1 MKKKLFTL
9 LLLLLLLPITI
20 YAETTCPVVTD
31 TTTTDSR
38 NLTCDAKKQTV
49 TSFKTS
55 KEETVL
61 ENDVCTIK
69 CTENLIFS
77 FDPIKKV
84 LAGTSFNYPL
94 YVSGERKCT
103 ATYKYEDYEKTIA
116 KLVGEYAS
124 LTGDAK
130 TTKGNELTNYYDLRK
145 ACDEFT
151 KDGSDYEKKY
161 KTNATVTLDVET
173 STVVDKIKYVYKEI
187 SDYNSQVE
195 EDTVRYY
202 ACDYDEVTKKC
213 KESMRTLNTWTE
225 TARIFGK
232 YTMPNTY
239 IERYTGEVKSTSTST
254 TCNAGDRYFTNFN
267 ELTKPLKD
275 SKNDNGYKLTL
286 VGNNLGNNLISGGS
300 RWDMTVNCFYQVKN
314 LSFPQGGGT
323 SSSSGG
329 GIKDENYDE
338 YGNTAFVYRTI
349 ELDDPFPDRD
359 PGANWYGQEKLIL
372 STKDNLDALSKF
384 EIALNRSS
392 IRKVREYNQSYPYDT
407 FNLNEMEKSLFIIN
421 NTSIVKRK

>member
-1 MKKKLFTL
+1 MKKKLFAA
-9 LLLLLLLPITI
+9 LLLLLPITI
-20 YAETTCPVVTD
+20 YADTTCPVVTD
-31 TTTTDSR
+31 ATTTDSR
-38 NLTCDAKKQTV
+38 NLTCDATMQTV
-49 TSFKTS
+49 TSYKTT

-61 ENDVCTIK
+61 DNDVCTIK

-103 ATYKYEDYEKTIA
+103 ATYKYEAYETAIY

-130 TTKGNELTNYYDLRK
+130 TTKGNELTNYYDKRK

-151 KDGSDYEKKY
+151 KEGSDYQNKY
-161 KTNATVTLDVET
+161 KINANVTLDVET
-173 STVVDKIKYVYKEI
+173 STVVNKIKYIYNEI
-187 SDYNSQVE
+187 SDYSSKVE

-202 ACDYDEVTKKC
+202 ACDYDEVTRKC

-239 IERYTGEVKSTSTST
+239 VERYTGEVKNVSTST
-254 TCNAGDRYFTNFN
+254 TCNAGDRYFTSFN

-275 SKNDNGYKLTL
+275 SKDDNGYKLTL
-286 VGNNLGNNLISGGS
+286 VANNLGNNLVSSGV
-300 RWDMTVNCFYQVKN
+300 RWDLTVNCFYQVKN

-323 SSSSGG
+323 SSG
-329 GIKDENYDE
+329 GIKDENYDD

-349 ELDDPFPDRD
+349 ELDNPFPDRS
-359 PGANWYGQEKLIL
+359 PGANWYGNENLIL
-372 STKDNLDALSKF
+372 TTKDNLDDLSKF
-384 EIALNRSS
+384 EITLNRNS
-392 IRKVREYNQSYPYDT
+392 IRKVREYNQIYPYDT
-407 FNLNEMEKSLFIIN
+407 FNLNEMEKSLFVIN
-421 NTSIVKRK
+421 NTSIIKRK